1 VTPLSAARPAGAWLG
16 VRRVKLLSRARP
28 VDAWLLTAACALAYV
43 LLAPPS
49 ADLAAADYRSELF
62 SQAGLTLWDNAWYG
76 GHHLLAYSLLAPA
89 LSALLGAQ
97 LLAAISMTL
106 AAALFARLIDGQFE
120 PRATAIA
127 AVWFALGAAIGLLA
141 NRVPFDLGL
150 ALGLAALL
158 ASSRAGR
165 PKAGRA
171 NAPSLRALALVLAV
185 LCACASPVAGA
196 FLALAAVAD
205 AFGRRGG
212 VRAFSLALAAAA
224 LTPIAL
230 LFIAFPEGGS
240 QPFVASAFYPALAGV
255 LLIGA
260 LIPVGERTLRLGI
273 LLYALVL
280 IGAYVVPSAVGGNAD
295 RLGALLAG
303 PVAACALAG
312 SRVGARWLALL
323 VLAPFLLYWQANAAV
338 ADFAAAASDP
348 AAHSTYYAPLLG
360 ELGALGVG
368 FDARPARIEVV
379 PARNHFEARF
389 IAPHVMLARG
399 WERQLDR
406 ARNVLF
412 YDESKPLTPASYR
425 AWLSSQGVSYVALPE
440 GASLDYSARAEAR
453 LVRRAA
459 GAAGLREVWR
469 AQHWRLFAV
478 RAASPLATPPALLEH
493 AGHEDFTL
501 AVPRPGTFAVRL
513 RFTPYWALA
522 GGHGCVARA
531 PGGWTA
537 VTARAHGRLHVAI
550 DFSLARVFE
559 RGPRCR

>member
-1 VTPLSAARPAGAWLG
+1 VT
-16 VRRVKLLSRARP
+16 LLSRARP
-28 VDAWLLTAACALAYV
+28 SHAWIFTAACALAYV

-49 ADLAAADYRSELF
+49 ADLAAADYRSQLF
-62 SQAGLTLWDNAWYG
+62 SHEGLTLWDNAWYG

-106 AAALFARLIDGQFE
+106 AAAFFARLIAPSFE
-120 PRATAIA
+120 QKASALA
-127 AVWFALGAAIGLLA
+127 AGWFALGAAIGLLA

-150 ALGLAALL
+150 ALGLASLVAW
-158 ASSRAGR
+158 
-165 PKAGRA
+165 GRA
-171 NAPSLRALALVLAV
+171 RRGGARSLLALALALGV

-196 FLALAAVAD
+196 FLALAAIAD
-205 AFGRRGG
+205 VLARRHGMRSFG
-212 VRAFSLALAAAA
+212 LALAAASLA
-224 LTPIAL
+224 PIAV
-230 LFIAFPEGGS
+230 LFVAFPEGGS

-255 LLIGA
+255 LAIGA
-260 LIPVGERTLRLGI
+260 LIPASERTLRLGT

-312 SRVGARWLALL
+312 SRRGARRAALV

-338 ADFAAAASDP
+338 ADFAAGVSDP
-348 AAHSTYYAPLLG
+348 AARSSYYAPLLG
-360 ELGALGVG
+360 ELKALGVG
-368 FDARPARIEVV
+368 FAARPARIEVV
-379 PARNHFEARF
+379 PTRNHFEARF
-389 IAPHVMLARG
+389 IAPQVMLARG

-406 ARNVLF
+406 ARNALF
-412 YDESKPLTPASYR
+412 YDESRPLTPARYR
-425 AWLSSQGVSYVALPE
+425 AWLYSRGVSYVALPE
-440 GASLDYSARAEAR
+440 GASLDYSGRDEAR

-459 GAAGLREVWR
+459 GAAGLREVWHAR
-469 AQHWRLFAV
+469 HWRLFSV
-478 RAASPLATPPALLEH
+478 LAASPLATPPALLEH
-493 AGHEDFTL
+493 AGHDDFTL
-501 AVPRPGTFAVRL
+501 AVPGPGTFAVRL

-522 GGHGCVARA
+522 GGRGCVGRA

-537 VTARAHGRLHVAI
+537 VTARARGRLHVVI
-550 DFSLARVFE
+550 DFSLARIFE